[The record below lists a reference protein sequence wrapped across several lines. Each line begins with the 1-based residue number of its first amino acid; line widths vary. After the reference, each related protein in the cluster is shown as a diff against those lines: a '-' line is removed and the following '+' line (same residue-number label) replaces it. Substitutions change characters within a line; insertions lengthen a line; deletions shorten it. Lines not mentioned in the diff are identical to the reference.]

1 MHIFIKSSIN
11 NLENNIDL
19 TIFNVLNY
27 QNRFTLHFKNNKYYH
42 IICEIIQDNN
52 RFIFNYLNNYK
63 YYEQLQE
70 GFDDFICTL
79 FNYNLSY
86 VYGFTVKDK
95 NENKLKPY
103 IPILIHNKFWYIIP
117 NKLKYIK
124 GSFNIPYAIQLRIIN
139 ISIILQSVLNHKVL
153 CFINNN
159 RIYKLLQNNNNYYLE
174 IEQPE
179 FTPSYLTL
187 QYITKSIQKNKAITI
202 LGKINSNL
210 TTDGLS
216 MFLVELWNKINKNE
230 RLKAE
235 EIKVLNQFINEV
247 PTGHQKIDEFIAVA
261 QQYLLKNNI
270 CITTFGKNNIFKE
283 NCMCN
288 RKASN
293 SLIDFI
299 YKNIKF

>member
-95 NENKLKPY
+95 NENKLK
-103 IPILIHNKFWYIIP
+103 I
-117 NKLKYIK
+117 
-124 GSFNIPYAIQLRIIN
+124 
-139 ISIILQSVLNHKVL
+139 
-153 CFINNN
+153 
-159 RIYKLLQNNNNYYLE
+159 
-174 IEQPE
+174 
-179 FTPSYLTL
+179 
-187 QYITKSIQKNKAITI
+187 
-202 LGKINSNL
+202 
-210 TTDGLS
+210 
-216 MFLVELWNKINKNE
+216 
-230 RLKAE
+230 
-235 EIKVLNQFINEV
+235 
-247 PTGHQKIDEFIAVA
+247 
-261 QQYLLKNNI
+261 
-270 CITTFGKNNIFKE
+270 
-283 NCMCN
+283 
-288 RKASN
+288 
-293 SLIDFI
+293 
-299 YKNIKF
+299 